1 MRTEITVV
9 GMTCAHCVN
18 AVTAEL
24 SAITGVHSVEIDL
37 DSGHVSIESADE
49 LSANDIAAAIDEA
62 GYSLAS

>member
-9 GMTCAHCVN
+9 GMTCDHCVN

-24 SAITGVHSVEIDL
+24 SAIAGVNSVEVDL

-49 LSANDIAAAIDEA
+49 LSADDIAAAIDEA

>member
-9 GMTCAHCVN
+9 GMTCAHCVS

-24 SAITGVHSVEIDL
+24 SAIAGVNSVEVDL
-37 DSGHVSIESADE
+37 ESGHVSIESADE

>member
-1 MRTEITVV
+1 MKTDITVV

-24 SAITGVHSVEIDL
+24 SAIAGVNSVEIDL
-37 DSGHVSIESADE
+37 DSGHVAIESADE
-49 LSANDIAAAIDEA
+49 LSADDIAAAIDEA

>member
-9 GMTCAHCVN
+9 GMTCDHCVN

-24 SAITGVHSVEIDL
+24 SAIAGVNSIEVDL

-49 LSANDIAAAIDEA
+49 LSAHDIAAAIDEA